1 MITTFLYFSFMF
13 IYNILFF
20 TVLIILILYA
30 IIFYVYGKFWRSY
43 DKYIEY
49 DIDKKNVS
57 IVIAHRNDV
66 ERLCLLIN
74 DLESQDCI
82 NISYELIIVDDH
94 SENKQL
100 ENLKHAISDK
110 RWVKLLSLDDGINGK
125 KHAMKLGVK
134 SAQGTI
140 ILSTDSDCRV
150 LKSWVRAMVKLFY
163 RKDLNVICGPVTLIR
178 REGFFYIFQVLDFLS
193 LVASGGGSININKP
207 IFCNGAN
214 IAFRKEIYEGISD
227 SIFENFATDDVSMIN
242 YINSVY
248 SKSIFFL
255 KHKEAIVSTHSNI
268 NLSSFIRQKIRWIH
282 FAKKEKNIYSLII
295 AIVVFLANLFL
306 CLSFIFL
313 FLDIFSSISILVFLN
328 IFIIKC
334 CIDYYFMKPILS
346 FFGHKD
352 LSKYIF
358 PFQIIYAIYS
368 TVIVLLSYIL
378 KPKWKGR
385 AIH

>member
-1 MITTFLYFSFMF
+1 
-13 IYNILFF
+13 
-20 TVLIILILYA
+20 
-30 IIFYVYGKFWRSY
+30 
-43 DKYIEY
+43 
-49 DIDKKNVS
+49 
-57 IVIAHRNDV
+57 
-66 ERLCLLIN
+66 
-74 DLESQDCI
+74 
-82 NISYELIIVDDH
+82 
-94 SENKQL
+94 
-100 ENLKHAISDK
+100 
-110 RWVKLLSLDDGINGK
+110 
-125 KHAMKLGVK
+125 MKLGVK

-193 LVASGGGSININKP
+193 LVASGGGSININKR
-207 IFCNGAN
+207 IFRNGAN